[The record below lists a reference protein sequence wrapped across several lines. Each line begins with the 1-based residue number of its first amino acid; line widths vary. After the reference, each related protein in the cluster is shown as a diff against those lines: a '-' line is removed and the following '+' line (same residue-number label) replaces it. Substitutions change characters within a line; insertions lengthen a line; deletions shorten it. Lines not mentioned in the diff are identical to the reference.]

1 MTEGST
7 AKGSRSFGVLTG
19 WFGLGCIGPDQG
31 RKEGRVKLG
40 LCASLLALSSI
51 DGWVSCNEEVP

>member
-1 MTEGST
+1 MELPN
-7 AKGSRSFGVLTG
+7 KGLDSVISKLN
-19 WFGLGCIGPDQG
+19 QAEG